1 MRQQFVQPSRSG
13 KVQHHHGRGEFVE
26 PPTPVPGY
34 LGGQRRTN
42 SVGGGERRQQCG
54 QSQCVFFHTLQ
65 LPSLLQSDRSEIGDR
80 PRRRGPDVFG
90 KHVAGR
96 RSTRERDP
104 SKLGWVAMVSAGDN
118 NGLLCSTP
126 GGTGVHR
133 YTNMIVGM
141 RINTQGYI
149 IYIYLNCIYIY
160 FYNSTSN
167 APAQYAFPM

>member
-90 KHVAGR
+90 KHLAGR

-104 SKLGWVAMVSAGDN
+104 SKLGWVAMVSAVQVTIGN
-118 NGLLCSTP
+118 YNYFLVLYFKILKNKKNII
-126 GGTGVHR
+126 VR
-133 YTNMIVGM
+133 WNMIVGTVHVCES
-141 RINTQGYI
+141 IHIHTYTCTHIHTYI
-149 IYIYLNCIYIY
+149 FI
-160 FYNSTSN
+160 
-167 APAQYAFPM
+167 